1 MFLKGVVYGRLSVI
15 NKKNTLI
22 TVPTARLSLNNGT
35 WGQSKAF
42 SADGSCCWFYNTISS
57 RPWHKLWWDD
67 LVVLC
72 SNVPKKSYGIES
84 NELSLAEHLHGVI
97 HFFEFYKKN
106 LELSWI
112 LNIAKRMFFLRNT
125 NLNARVREYS
135 YGILFLG
142 TIHIIPESPG
152 FSFWT
157 DFIPSSYIS
166 LYYLF
171 TWYENDILFPY

>member
-1 MFLKGVVYGRLSVI
+1 MVGWLSSLMFKSTEEI
-15 NKKNTLI
+15 
-22 TVPTARLSLNNGT
+22 
-35 WGQSKAF
+35 
-42 SADGSCCWFYNTISS
+42 
-57 RPWHKLWWDD
+57 LW
-67 LVVLC
+67 C
-72 SNVPKKSYGIES
+72 YQS
-84 NELSLAEHLHGVI
+84 NELSLAEHLHGAI

-106 LELSWI
+106 LELLWI

-152 FSFWT
+152 FHSGRISFHLHT
-157 DFIPSSYIS
+157 FS

-171 TWYENDILFPY
+171 TWYQNDILFPYKSFQNEFILYGFQSTWNSHSGKKFHFTIM

>member
-15 NKKNTLI
+15 KNIYTLI
-22 TVPTARLSLNNGT
+22 TLPTARFWLNNGT
-35 WGQSKAF
+35 WGKSKAF
-42 SADGSCCWFYNTISS
+42 SADGSCCWFYNTTGS
-57 RPWHKLWWDD
+57 RPWDNLWWDD

-72 SNVPKKSYGIES
+72 SNLLKKSYGVES
-84 NELSLAEHLHGVI
+84 NEPSLAEHLHGAI

-106 LELSWI
+106 LELLWI

-142 TIHIIPESPG
+142 TIHIIPE
-152 FSFWT
+152 
-157 DFIPSSYIS
+157 
-166 LYYLF
+166 
-171 TWYENDILFPY
+171 